1 MFKLTF
7 IVKKI
12 NGHTLALKLHRGFR
26 VAFVAFAAIIFAS
39 VQVSASQ
46 QGGGLMP
53 TILIVLFALI
63 ALYNESW
70 YFNKQNGSVEHRH
83 GLLLFATRKTYT
95 ASDIESLEVK
105 AFRKGSVPGSQS
117 ESPRGDSEQ
126 EDSGQ
131 GFSGRGEKKRFFQKD
146 LLTLSLVFSSGEKKD
161 IEIIEHKNKAALQSK
176 AAEISDF
183 MGIPYHSEA

>member
-7 IVKKI
+7 VIKKLDE
-12 NGHTLALKLHRGFR
+12 NTLALRLHWGFR
-26 VAFVAFAAIIFAS
+26 AAFAVFAAIIFAS
-39 VQVSASQ
+39 MQVSTSQ
-46 QGGGLMP
+46 RGGGLIP
-53 TILIVLFALI
+53 TILIVLFAGI

-70 YFNKQNGSVEHRH
+70 YFHKQSGFVQHRH
-83 GLLLFATRKTYT
+83 GLLLFAARKNYP
-95 ASDIESLEVK
+95 ASEIESLEVK

-117 ESPRGDSEQ
+117 ESLRGDSEQ